1 MDSIRFVIHM
11 FIVFIILISAESE
24 GTSTIVDPGE
34 EGVPTVMLVLL
45 AVGAVMILTVVII
58 VVIGRKR
65 ARGITWFPEGFFS
78 RGSDAGAT
86 ARSSKRHGPDG
97 GEEMK

>member
-1 MDSIRFVIHM
+1 MLIY
-11 FIVFIILISAESE
+11 ISAKSE
-24 GTSTIVDPGE
+24 DGGGGITKGE
-34 EGVPTVMLVLL
+34 PASNLMYIFVGLGSVL
-45 AVGAVMILTVVII
+45 ILTLII
-58 VVIGRKR
+58 VVMIGRKR

-86 ARSSKRHGPDG
+86 ARTSKRHGPDG